1 MNKSGKSGY
10 LVMGILLAMVLS
22 LSGCGNKTAVVKE
35 SALAVA
41 VTAVQQQDLVQ
52 SVSYPGIVRG
62 RNEVTIMPKVPA
74 RVTAIYLQPG
84 DSVKAGQT
92 IMSLDSSDLNAAI
105 RQAQAGVAQAEAA
118 QRANAVQ
125 LEAAQTNYT
134 RTQQLFA
141 SGAVSQVDLERAK
154 TAYDSLNSGT
164 AEAAAAAARAA
175 LATAQEA
182 LDKCNIKS
190 PINGV
195 LGSVN
200 LQLGETASLALPA
213 AIVSDASALEVEVM
227 VNENDVSYIK
237 TGSQVDILIKAAEIT
252 KIKGQVES
260 VATVADPSKRNFAV
274 KVALPN
280 QDGKIRSGMFAELT
294 IDTVNK
300 QNVLCVPV
308 NAVIPK
314 NGSTMVYVVDKS
326 QKARPLVVKTGIKNE
341 RYIEITQGLKVGQQ
355 VITKGNTLVNDGT
368 LVRVV
373 AGGGK

>member
-10 LVMGILLAMVLS
+10 WVMGLLLIMGLS
-22 LSGCGNKTAVVKE
+22 LSGCGSKTEVVKE

-41 VTAVQQQDLVQ
+41 VTEVQRQDIIQ
-52 SVSYPGIVRG
+52 SASYPGIVRG

-84 DSVKAGQT
+84 DPVKAGQT

-134 RTQQLFA
+134 RAQKLFA
-141 SGAVSQVDLERAK
+141 SGAVSQADLERAK

-164 AEAAAAAARAA
+164 AEAAAAAAWAA

-182 LDKCNIKS
+182 LDKCNITS

-252 KIKGQVES
+252 KIKGQVQS

-294 IDTVNK
+294 IATINK
-300 QNVLCVPV
+300 PNVLCVPV

-314 NGSTMVYVVDKS
+314 NGSTMVYMVDKN
-326 QKARPLVVKTGIKNE
+326 QKARPLDVKTGLKND
-341 RYIEITQGLKVGQQ
+341 RYIEITQGLKAGQQ